1 MRATLRWA
9 HSDLRTHRGEALF
22 LVLATAGIVVSLLLA
37 TALFGYATNPWQRI
51 FTQERGAHVWIHT
64 DRSAQVG
71 KLAGLD
77 GVESV
82 AGPYPTA
89 VATLASRGTR
99 ASVELRATP
108 PERPSVG
115 RPLLTAGHWLK
126 AGSPDG
132 VVLESRLAR
141 ALLAEPGDTLTLPG
155 TARTVT
161 VVGVADSAEP
171 RYRANEQPGLVWALP
186 SAVPHPTGQVI
197 GLRLTDP
204 EDTDY
209 AVQRAVTVLG
219 AGAIGEVSTWQQA
232 RAEAQGDNRLLGQ
245 VLGLFGL
252 GALVAAG
259 LAVHGAIAT
268 RIRGHLRDISVLK
281 AIGFTPAQVVR
292 VFLFQHIAYAVLG
305 AAAAATLTE
314 ALGSHFPSRLGDAL
328 GVWQGL
334 PGHTPT
340 LFAVPA
346 GAVLFIGATTA
357 LAAWRAGR
365 VPPVPVAR
373 PAGAGGGGLGL
384 ARRALG
390 LEAAPQLPD
399 RALRTPGPPPDER
412 STAPASTTPR
422 PAAAGGSGLLD
433 PTRRTPR
440 PGARLPDPT
449 DHPRSDPT
457 RGAPTPRPLA
467 AAAKELLEAAKQR
480 LSLRARPSA
489 QAQPPLPDPAEGT
502 SSTRPAAPATGQ
514 PDDAIIHTTG
524 PHPTT
529 PLPATAGSRGLLE
542 AAKQLLRLTARPTTP
557 ATGQSDAPAVAKQ
570 RLTARPSAT
579 AEHPSPGRREGTS
592 RTRPAVS
599 TGGLAYDSAHYST
612 GLAPTAPS
620 GGHLSGMARR
630 ALGLGVPPALVLG
643 WHTASFRRMRSLATV
658 ARLALPLLLIVVA
671 MSAWTTID
679 RFHSRP
685 EQIGLPAALTVHAD
699 AGLGNRAARA
709 LLRRDP
715 QVADVYPGVE
725 VAALVPGQTATI
737 ALRGLGTSQNPYPYT
752 LAEGRAARGSDEAV
766 AGQGLLDLLNV
777 RVGDWVR
784 MTVGDQPQILH
795 IVGRSI
801 EPENAGRVIS
811 TSLDTLH
818 ENDPRLTPTLYQLR
832 LRPGADP
839 HTVAGRL
846 AAAGHGRL
854 DLHAVTNPADGLSP
868 LRSVVIGLIAVL
880 ALIGLVELLT
890 AIGGTVREGERDLL
904 ALKAIGLSPRQI
916 TAITVT
922 ATGCTALAAVLAGT
936 ALGTPLAHW
945 LINSQG
951 RSSGIGAGIAQSPS
965 PVLLLLLGAAAVLGA
980 AALAALPAARAA
992 RRRLAD
998 TLSAV
1003 A

>member
-22 LVLATAGIVVSLLLA
+22 LVLATAGIVASLLLA

-51 FTQERGAHVWIHT
+51 FTQERGAQDVWIHT
-64 DRSAQVG
+64 SVSAPVSR
-71 KLAGLD
+71 LANLD
-77 GVESV
+77 GVDSV
-82 AGPYPTA
+82 AGPYATTST
-89 VATLASRGTR
+89 TLASRGAR

-108 PERPSVG
+108 ERSSVG
-115 RPLLTAGHWLK
+115 RPLLTSGHWLDT
-126 AGSPDG
+126 ADPDG

-161 VVGVADSAEP
+161 VAGVADSAEP
-171 RYRANEQPGLVWALP
+171 RYRAGEQPGLVWALP
-186 SAVPHPTGQVI
+186 SAVSHPTGQVI
-197 GLRLTDP
+197 GLRLANPD
-204 EDTDY
+204 DTAY

-219 AGAIGEVSTWQQA
+219 SGAIGEVSTWQQA

-281 AIGFTPAQVVR
+281 AIGFTPGQVVR

-305 AAAAATLTE
+305 AAGAAALTQ
-314 ALGSHFPSRLGDAL
+314 ALGGRLPGRLGDAL

-334 PGHTPT
+334 PGHTVA
-340 LFAVPA
+340 LFVIPV
-346 GAVLFIGATTA
+346 GAVLFIGATTG

-365 VPPVPVAR
+365 VPPVPVTRA
-373 PAGAGGGGLGL
+373 AAVGGGGLPGV
-384 ARRALG
+384 ARRAFGSRHAEPAAGTPGPRSASAGRDG
-390 LEAAPQLPD
+390 LPGAA
-399 RALRTPGPPPDER
+399 RRTPGSG
-412 STAPASTTPR
+412 STAAQSGGPPGATRRLPGPPREAADDGRMPETAERPPGSRAAVGGGRPGIVRRVLGARPAPTADRTP
-422 PAAAGGSGLLD
+422 PAAA
-433 PTRRTPR
+433 RRA
-440 PGARLPDPT
+440 PGPSA
-449 DHPRSDPT
+449 
-457 RGAPTPRPLA
+457 G
-467 AAAKELLEAAKQR
+467 R
-480 LSLRARPSA
+480 LS
-489 QAQPPLPDPAEGT
+489 
-502 SSTRPAAPATGQ
+502 
-514 PDDAIIHTTG
+514 
-524 PHPTT
+524 
-529 PLPATAGSRGLLE
+529 
-542 AAKQLLRLTARPTTP
+542 
-557 ATGQSDAPAVAKQ
+557 V
-570 RLTARPSAT
+570 
-579 AEHPSPGRREGTS
+579 
-592 RTRPAVS
+592 
-599 TGGLAYDSAHYST
+599 
-612 GLAPTAPS
+612 
-620 GGHLSGMARR
+620 MARR

-643 WHTASFRRMRSLATV
+643 WHTTFVRRLRSLATV

-679 RFHSRP
+679 RFHSSP
-685 EQIGLPAALTVHAD
+685 ERIGLPAALTVHAD
-699 AGLGNRAARA
+699 TDAGLADRATRV
-709 LLRRDP
+709 LLDRDP
-715 QVADVYPGVE
+715 QVAAAYPGVE

-737 ALRGLGTSQNPYPYT
+737 ALRGLGTHRNPYPYT
-752 LAEGRAARGSDEAV
+752 LAEGRPARADDEAV
-766 AGQGLLDLLNV
+766 AGQGLLDLLDV

-811 TSLDTLH
+811 TSLDTLR
-818 ENDPRLTPTLYQLR
+818 ENDPHLTPTLYQLR

-839 HTVAGRL
+839 REVAGRL
-846 AAAGHGRL
+846 TAAGHGHL
-854 DLHAVTNPADGLSP
+854 DVHAVTNPADGLSP
-868 LRSVVIGLIAVL
+868 LRSVVAGLIVVL
-880 ALIGLVELLT
+880 ALIGLIELLT

-916 TAITVT
+916 TGITVT
-922 ATGCTALAAVLAGT
+922 ATGCTALAAVLVGT

-945 LINSQG
+945 LIDAQG

-965 PVLLLLLGAAAVLGA
+965 PVLLVLFGLAAVLGA